1 MKKIDLLFIIIF
13 STVITVITM
22 LYYSSYIN
30 NPKQYEE
37 EQMQKQSVEEVNKTY
52 MAKDIVTNHNQSKV
66 VEKVDEVIPSSKDYL
81 EKEDLSKSELLDT
94 QKSEDR
100 KRTDNSNIN
109 SSNISMDKAN
119 ELKNSGENYS
129 DYIKEEEQ
137 SVFKV
142 STGKIQE
149 NLTAG
154 DKIKL
159 LYVSFKLGKENYKK
173 VEEYLYADDA
183 EDGVI
188 KALKLLKED
197 LSTKEYEKVRKIA
210 GKFINMDAAERLY

>member
-13 STVITVITM
+13 STVVTVITM
-22 LYYSSYIN
+22 LYYSSYMN

-37 EQMQKQSVEEVNKTY
+37 EKMQKQSVEEVNKTY
-52 MAKDIVTNHNQSKV
+52 MPKDIVTNDNQSKV
-66 VEKVDEVIPSSKDYL
+66 VEKVDEVIPSTKDYL
-81 EKEDLSKSELLDT
+81 EKEDLSKSELLDA
-94 QKSEDR
+94 QKSEDE
-100 KRTDNSNIN
+100 KRTDNLNIN

-119 ELKNSGENYS
+119 ELKNSGENYN

-149 NLTAG
+149 NLTNA
-154 DKIKL
+154 DKMKL

-173 VEEYLYADDA
+173 MEEYLYAEDA

-197 LSTKEYEKVRKIA
+197 LSLKEYEKVRKIA
-210 GKFINMDAAERLY
+210 GKFIDMDAAEMLY